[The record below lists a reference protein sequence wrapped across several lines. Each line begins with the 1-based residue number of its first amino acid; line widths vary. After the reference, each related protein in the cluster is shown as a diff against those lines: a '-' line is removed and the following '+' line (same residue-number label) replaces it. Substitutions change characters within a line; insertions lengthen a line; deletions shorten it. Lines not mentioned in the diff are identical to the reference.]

1 MSPGYLIFNFEE
13 SKIMIATFT
22 SGIELM
28 GKGGMMMYPIF
39 LASVIAVAIIIE
51 RLVFFSRCKE
61 NPDDLFTAIKDLVNS
76 NKKVDATDLNKTSG
90 GPVSRIL
97 EVGAKSRKEPKWKL
111 EEKLTIH
118 GQEEIRD
125 LRKNLRGLE
134 VIATISPLMGLL
146 GTVIG
151 MVKAFN
157 KVAQYKGQVDPSL
170 LAGGIWEALLT
181 TAAGLALA
189 IPVVIMLNYFE
200 RKVEAISFLLGKYGQ
215 YLIHHIYEG
224 EAESSNGHS
233 LQPTTVAQS
242 EITSQRI

>member
-1 MSPGYLIFNFEE
+1 
-13 SKIMIATFT
+13 MIATFT
-22 SGIELM
+22 AGIDLM
-28 GKGGMMMYPIF
+28 GKGGVLMYPIF
-39 LASVIAVAIIIE
+39 LASVIAGAIIIE
-51 RLVFFSRCKE
+51 RLIFFKKCKE
-61 NPDDLFTAIKDLVNS
+61 DPEEIFKAIKDLAES
-76 NKKVDATDLNKTSG
+76 DKQIGFKDLKKSEE

-97 EVGAKSRKEPKWKL
+97 EVGLKAHKEPRWKL
-111 EEKLTIH
+111 EEKLTVH
-118 GQEEIRD
+118 GQEEIRG

-189 IPVVIMLNYFE
+189 IPVVVMLNYFE
-200 RKVEAISFLLGKYGQ
+200 RKVESISFLLGKYGQ
-215 YLIHHIYEG
+215 YLIHQLYEEQG
-224 EAESSNGHS
+224 ESSNGHNNAS
-233 LQPTTVAQS
+233 KGAQPELTD
-242 EITSQRI
+242 QRV

>member
-1 MSPGYLIFNFEE
+1 
-13 SKIMIATFT
+13 MIATFT

-28 GKGGMMMYPIF
+28 GKGGVMMYPIF
-39 LASVIAVAIIIE
+39 LASIIAFAIIIE
-51 RLVFFSRCKE
+51 RLVFFRKCNE
-61 NPDDLFTAIKDLVNS
+61 NPDDIFAAIKDLVRND
-76 NKKVDATDLNKTSG
+76 KHPTAKFTE
-90 GPVSRIL
+90 GPISRML
-97 EVGAKSRKEPKWKL
+97 KVGAQARKEPRWKL
-111 EEKLTIH
+111 EEKLTVH
-118 GQEEIRD
+118 GQEEISE

-146 GTVIG
+146 GTVVG

-215 YLIHHIYEG
+215 HLVHHLYDEEDG
-224 EAESSNGHS
+224 STNGHNS
-233 LQPTTVAQS
+233 RSSKS
-242 EITSQRI
+242 ETQAELASQRV

>member
-1 MSPGYLIFNFEE
+1 
-13 SKIMIATFT
+13 MIATFT
-22 SGIELM
+22 AGIELM
-28 GKGGMMMYPIF
+28 GKGGVLMYPIF
-39 LASVIAVAIIIE
+39 LASVIAGAIIIE
-51 RLVFFSRCKE
+51 RLIFFKKCKE
-61 NPDDLFTAIKDLVNS
+61 DPEEIFKAIKDLAES
-76 NKKVDATDLNKTSG
+76 DNKIGFNDLKKSKE

-97 EVGAKSRKEPKWKL
+97 EVGLKAHKEPRWKL
-111 EEKLTIH
+111 EEKLTVH

-200 RKVEAISFLLGKYGQ
+200 RKVESISFLLGKYGQ
-215 YLIHHIYEG
+215 YLIHHLYEEQG
-224 EAESSNGHS
+224 ESSNGYNTYAATAA
-233 LQPTTVAQS
+233 QPELTD
-242 EITSQRI
+242 QRV

>member
-1 MSPGYLIFNFEE
+1 
-13 SKIMIATFT
+13 MIATFT

-28 GKGGMMMYPIF
+28 GKGGVMMYPIF
-39 LASVIAVAIIIE
+39 LASIIAFAIIIE
-51 RLVFFSRCKE
+51 RIVFFKKCKE
-61 NPDDLFTAIKDLVNS
+61 NPDDIFAAIKDLAGNG
-76 NKKVDATDLNKTSG
+76 KQIDATSIHKSTE

-97 EVGAKSRKEPKWKL
+97 EVGVQARKEPRWKL
-111 EEKLTIH
+111 EEKLTVH
-118 GQEEIRD
+118 GQEEIRE

-146 GTVIG
+146 GTVVG

-215 YLIHHIYEG
+215 YLVHHLYEEENG
-224 EAESSNGHS
+224 SANGHS
-233 LQPTTVAQS
+233 SLSSKSEPQP
-242 EITSQRI
+242 ELTSQTL

>member
-1 MSPGYLIFNFEE
+1 
-13 SKIMIATFT
+13 MIATFT
-22 SGIELM
+22 AGIELM
-28 GKGGMMMYPIF
+28 GKGGVLMYPIF
-39 LASVIAVAIIIE
+39 LASVIAGAIIIE
-51 RLVFFSRCKE
+51 RLIFFKKCKE
-61 NPDDLFTAIKDLVNS
+61 DPEEIFKAIKDLAES
-76 NKKVDATDLNKTSG
+76 DKKIDFNDLKKSKE

-97 EVGAKSRKEPKWKL
+97 EVGLKGYKEPRWKL
-111 EEKLTIH
+111 EEKLTVH
-118 GQEEIRD
+118 GQEEIRG

-200 RKVEAISFLLGKYGQ
+200 RKVESISFLLGKYGQ
-215 YLIHHIYEG
+215 YLIHQLYEEQG
-224 EAESSNGHS
+224 ESSNGYNNAS
-233 LQPTTVAQS
+233 KVAQP
-242 EITSQRI
+242 ELTDQRI

>member
-1 MSPGYLIFNFEE
+1 
-13 SKIMIATFT
+13 MIDTFL

-28 GKGGMMMYPIF
+28 GKGGIMMYPIL

-51 RLVFFSRCKE
+51 RLVYFKKCNE
-61 NPDDLFTAIKDLVNS
+61 NPDDIFAAIKDLVRNGKQLRTLDPGES
-76 NKKVDATDLNKTSG
+76 KE
-90 GPVSRIL
+90 GPVSRML
-97 EVGAKSRKEPKWKL
+97 AVGLQARKEPQWKL
-111 EEKLTIH
+111 EEKLSVS
-118 GQEEIRD
+118 GQEEIQG

-181 TAAGLALA
+181 TAAGLAVA
-189 IPVVIMLNYFE
+189 IPVVILLNYFE
-200 RKVEAISFLLGKYGQ
+200 KKVDSISFLLGKYGQ
-215 YLIHHIYEG
+215 FLVHHIEEEQRG
-224 EAESSNGHS
+224 PSNGS
-233 LQPTTVAQS
+233 DRSASSTNVQP
-242 EITSQRI
+242 EIARLRG

>member
-1 MSPGYLIFNFEE
+1 MT
-13 SKIMIATFT
+13 ATFT

-28 GKGGMMMYPIF
+28 GKGGVMMYPIF
-39 LASVIAVAIIIE
+39 LASLIAVAIIIE
-51 RLVFFSRCKE
+51 RLIFFKKCKE
-61 NPDDLFTAIKDLVNS
+61 NPEDIYKAIKDLSVS
-76 NKKVDATDLNKTSG
+76 DKQISFKDLKKPME
-90 GPVSRIL
+90 GPVSRML
-97 EVGAKSRKEPKWKL
+97 EVGVKARKEPRWKL
-111 EEKLTIH
+111 EEKLTVH
-118 GQEEIRD
+118 GQEEISG
-125 LRKNLRGLE
+125 LRTNLRVME

-215 YLIHHIYEG
+215 YLIHNIYEDQD
-224 EAESSNGHS
+224 ESYNGNNPHS
-233 LQPTTVAQS
+233 TTGAQPKL
-242 EITSQRI
+242 TSQGV

>member
-1 MSPGYLIFNFEE
+1 
-13 SKIMIATFT
+13 MIATFS

-28 GKGGMMMYPIF
+28 GKGGVMMYPIF
-39 LASVIAVAIIIE
+39 LASVVAVAIIIE
-51 RLVFFSRCKE
+51 RLVFFKKCKE
-61 NPDDLFTAIKDLVNS
+61 NPDDIFAAIKDLVS
-76 NKKVDATDLNKTSG
+76 NDKKISSKDLSESTE
-90 GPVSRIL
+90 GPVSRML
-97 EVGAKSRKEPKWKL
+97 ERGVQSRKDPRWKL
-111 EEKLTIH
+111 EEKLTVH
-118 GQEEIRD
+118 GQEEIRE

-189 IPVVIMLNYFE
+189 IPVVILLNYFE
-200 RKVEAISFLLGKYGQ
+200 RKVEAISFLLGKYGH
-215 YLIHHIYEG
+215 YLIHHLYE
-224 EAESSNGHS
+224 AQDESSNGHNPVSSTGTQPS
-233 LQPTTVAQS
+233 LTILGA
-242 EITSQRI
+242 

>member
-1 MSPGYLIFNFEE
+1 
-13 SKIMIATFT
+13 MIDTFT

-28 GKGGMMMYPIF
+28 GKGGIMMYPIF
-39 LASVIAVAIIIE
+39 LASIVAFAIIIE
-51 RLVFFSRCKE
+51 RLVFFRKSNE
-61 NPDDLFTAIKDLVNS
+61 NPDDIFAAIKDLVRNDKHPAAKS
-76 NKKVDATDLNKTSG
+76 TG
-90 GPVSRIL
+90 GPISRML
-97 EVGAKSRKEPKWKL
+97 EVGAQARKEPRWKL
-111 EEKLTIH
+111 EEKLTVH
-118 GQEEIRD
+118 GQEEISE

-146 GTVIG
+146 GTVVG

-200 RKVEAISFLLGKYGQ
+200 RKVEAISFLFGKYGQ
-215 YLIHHIYEG
+215 YLVHHLYEEEDG
-224 EAESSNGHS
+224 SANGHNS
-233 LQPTTVAQS
+233 RSPKPDTQPELANQKV
-242 EITSQRI
+242 

>member
-1 MSPGYLIFNFEE
+1 
-13 SKIMIATFT
+13 MIDTFA

-28 GKGGMMMYPIF
+28 GKGGIMMYPIF

-51 RLVFFSRCKE
+51 RLIFFKKCKE
-61 NPDDLFTAIKDLVNS
+61 EPEDIFAAIKEMVRKDKHIGPGDL
-76 NKKVDATDLNKTSG
+76 KQAQD
-90 GPVSRIL
+90 GPVSRMM
-97 EVGAKSRKEPKWKL
+97 EVGVKARKEPRWKL
-111 EEKLTIH
+111 EEKLTVH
-118 GQEEIRD
+118 GQEEISG
-125 LRKNLRGLE
+125 LRKNLRVLE
-134 VIATISPLMGLL
+134 VVATISPLMGLL

-200 RKVEAISFLLGKYGQ
+200 RKVESISFLLGKYGQ
-215 YLIHHIYEG
+215 YLVHHLYEDKD
-224 EAESSNGHS
+224 ESTNGHNPHATTGA
-233 LQPTTVAQS
+233 QP
-242 EITSQRI
+242 ELTSQGI

>member
-1 MSPGYLIFNFEE
+1 
-13 SKIMIATFT
+13 MIATFT
-22 SGIELM
+22 AGIELM
-28 GKGGMMMYPIF
+28 GKGGVLMYPIF
-39 LASVIAVAIIIE
+39 LASVIAGAIIIE
-51 RLVFFSRCKE
+51 RLIFFKKCKE
-61 NPDDLFTAIKDLVNS
+61 DPEEIFKAIKDLAESDKKIDFNDLKKS
-76 NKKVDATDLNKTSG
+76 NE

-97 EVGAKSRKEPKWKL
+97 EVGLKAHKEPRWKL
-111 EEKLTIH
+111 EEKLTVH
-118 GQEEIRD
+118 GQEEIRG

-200 RKVEAISFLLGKYGQ
+200 RKVESISFLLGKYGQ
-215 YLIHHIYEG
+215 YLIHQLYEEQG
-224 EAESSNGHS
+224 ESSNGHNNAS
-233 LQPTTVAQS
+233 KGAQPELTD
-242 EITSQRI
+242 QRV

>member
-1 MSPGYLIFNFEE
+1 
-13 SKIMIATFT
+13 MIATFS

-28 GKGGMMMYPIF
+28 GKGGVMMYPIF
-39 LASVIAVAIIIE
+39 LASVVAVAIIIE
-51 RLVFFSRCKE
+51 RLVFFKKCKE
-61 NPDDLFTAIKDLVNS
+61 NPDDIFAAIKDLVS
-76 NKKVDATDLNKTSG
+76 NDKKISSKDLSESTE
-90 GPVSRIL
+90 GPVSRML
-97 EVGAKSRKEPKWKL
+97 ERGVQSRKDPRWKL
-111 EEKLTIH
+111 EEKLTVH
-118 GQEEIRD
+118 GQEEIRE

-189 IPVVIMLNYFE
+189 IPVVILLNYFE

-215 YLIHHIYEG
+215 YLIHHLYEG
-224 EAESSNGHS
+224 QDESSNGNNPLTS
-233 LQPTTVAQS
+233 TGTQP
-242 EITSQRI
+242 ELTSQGV

>member
-1 MSPGYLIFNFEE
+1 
-13 SKIMIATFT
+13 MIDTLM

-28 GKGGMMMYPIF
+28 GNGGVMMYPIF
-39 LASVIAVAIIIE
+39 LASVIAFAIIIE
-51 RLVFFSRCKE
+51 RLVFFKKCKE
-61 NPDDLFTAIKDLVNS
+61 NPDDIFAAIKDLVGNG
-76 NKKVDATDLNKTSG
+76 KQIDATDIHKSTQSTE

-97 EVGAKSRKEPKWKL
+97 EVGVQARKEPRWKL
-111 EEKLTIH
+111 EEKLTVH
-118 GQEEIRD
+118 GQEEIRE

-146 GTVIG
+146 GTVVG

-200 RKVEAISFLLGKYGQ
+200 RKVDAISFLLGKYGQ
-215 YLIHHIYEG
+215 YLIHHFYE
-224 EAESSNGHS
+224 ENDSSSNGHES
-233 LQPTTVAQS
+233 LTKS
-242 EITSQRI
+242 EPQTELTGQTL

>member
-1 MSPGYLIFNFEE
+1 
-13 SKIMIATFT
+13 MIATFT
-22 SGIELM
+22 AGIELM
-28 GKGGMMMYPIF
+28 GKGGVLMYPIF
-39 LASVIAVAIIIE
+39 LASVIAGAIIIE
-51 RLVFFSRCKE
+51 RLIFFKKCKE
-61 NPDDLFTAIKDLVNS
+61 DPEEIFKAIKDLAESDKKIDFNDLKKS
-76 NKKVDATDLNKTSG
+76 NE

-97 EVGAKSRKEPKWKL
+97 EVGLKAHKEPRWKL
-111 EEKLTIH
+111 EEKLTVH
-118 GQEEIRD
+118 GQEEIRG

-200 RKVEAISFLLGKYGQ
+200 RKVESISFLLGKYGQ
-215 YLIHHIYEG
+215 YLIHQLYDEQG
-224 EAESSNGHS
+224 EPSNGYNNAS
-233 LQPTTVAQS
+233 KRAQPELTD
-242 EITSQRI
+242 QRL

>member
-1 MSPGYLIFNFEE
+1 MVSNDK
-13 SKIMIATFT
+13 KI
-22 SGIELM
+22 S
-28 GKGGMMMYPIF
+28 
-39 LASVIAVAIIIE
+39 S
-51 RLVFFSRCKE
+51 
-61 NPDDLFTAIKDLVNS
+61 KDLNES
-76 NKKVDATDLNKTSG
+76 TE
-90 GPVSRIL
+90 GPVSRML
-97 EVGAKSRKEPKWKL
+97 ERGVQSRKDPRWKL
-111 EEKLTIH
+111 EEKLTVH
-118 GQEEIRD
+118 GQEEIRE

-189 IPVVIMLNYFE
+189 IPVVILLNYFE

-215 YLIHHIYEG
+215 YLIHHLYEG
-224 EAESSNGHS
+224 QDESSNGHNPLTS
-233 LQPTTVAQS
+233 TGTQP
-242 EITSQRI
+242 ELTSQGV

>member
-1 MSPGYLIFNFEE
+1 
-13 SKIMIATFT
+13 MIAAFT
-22 SGIELM
+22 AGIELM
-28 GKGGMMMYPIF
+28 GKGGVLMYPIF
-39 LASVIAVAIIIE
+39 LASVVAGAIIIE
-51 RLVFFSRCKE
+51 RFIFFKKCKE
-61 NPDDLFTAIKDLVNS
+61 DPEEIFKAIKDLAGS
-76 NKKVDATDLNKTSG
+76 EKQIDFKDLKKSKE

-97 EVGAKSRKEPKWKL
+97 EVGLKAHKEPRWKL
-111 EEKLTIH
+111 EEKLTVH
-118 GQEEIRD
+118 GQEEISG
-125 LRKNLRGLE
+125 LRKNLRVLE

-200 RKVEAISFLLGKYGQ
+200 RKVESISFLLGKYGQ
-215 YLIHHIYEG
+215 YLVHHLYE
-224 EAESSNGHS
+224 EQDESSNGYNNATTGA
-233 LQPTTVAQS
+233 QPELTN
-242 EITSQRI
+242 QRV